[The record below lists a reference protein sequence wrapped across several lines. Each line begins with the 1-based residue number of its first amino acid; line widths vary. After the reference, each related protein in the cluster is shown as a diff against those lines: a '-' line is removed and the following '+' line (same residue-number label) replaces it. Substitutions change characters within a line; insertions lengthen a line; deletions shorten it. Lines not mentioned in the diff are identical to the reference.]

1 MVFYLRQATILALTT
16 LWLGCQAPQE
26 PLPEPADEPG
36 QETENGDETTV
47 NDFLPVPDIGAI
59 RSQIDPNCSEN
70 GCIQAVEYFGA
81 YDTATLNEVIPLGV
95 NILNGYSVWQ
105 VTYVTHERRARAT
118 ITLPFE
124 TTVPDDGFHIVLNN
138 PLTVGFASRCASG
151 SSAGAAGLAAQF
163 GAYGMIG
170 VSVDY
175 PGLGTEGAHP
185 YLVAQSE
192 AMSTLD
198 GARATLKLME
208 LANVPVSNRLAFAGL
223 SQGGHASLS
232 AAALHAEYAPELDIR
247 AFAAAAPSSL
257 FLEQWTPYIETDGYH
272 LTFYALIAYAW
283 SLHYGYE
290 TDGIFYE
297 PRQAEIES
305 AISTLCLFEEDENA
319 TTLWDSLGTVPDE
332 LFSANFIEHFS
343 NGTLETFP
351 ALQTGFEQNRVI
363 PFSQTAPIKIY
374 QGTWDYTV
382 PPESTQSMI
391 ESLRNGGMEIQY
403 EEIPLSGHLN
413 TAFGYIIT
421 YQLAAESS
429 RNWLKGQLDL

>member
-1 MVFYLRQATILALTT
+1 MVYDLRQAAILALTT
-16 LWLGCQAPQE
+16 LWLGCHAPQE
-26 PLPEPADEPG
+26 AVQEPTSEPAE
-36 QETENGDETTV
+36 ENENIGEAIE
-47 NDFLPVPDIGAI
+47 NEFPAVPELESI
-59 RSQIDPNCSEN
+59 RAKIDPNCSEN

-81 YDTATLNEVIPLGV
+81 YDTVTLNEVIPLGV

-105 VTYVTHERRARAT
+105 VTYVTHNRQARAT

-124 TTVPDDGFHIVLNN
+124 TNPPENGYHIVLNN

-175 PGLGTEGAHP
+175 PGLGTEGSHP

-198 GARATLKLME
+198 GARATLEFME
-208 LANVPVSNRLAFAGL
+208 HANVPISNRLAFAGL
-223 SQGGHASLS
+223 SQGGHATLS
-232 AAALHAEYAPELDIR
+232 AAAMHAEYAPELDIR
-247 AFAAAAPSSL
+247 AFAAAAPSNL

-290 TDGIFYE
+290 TGGIFYE
-297 PRQAEIES
+297 TRRTEIEN
-305 AISTLCLFEEDENA
+305 AISTLCLFEEDETA
-319 TTLWDSLGTVPDE
+319 ATLWDALGTVANE
-332 LFSANFIEHFS
+332 IFSVEFIESFS
-343 NGTLETFP
+343 VGNLESFP
-351 ALQTGFEQNRVI
+351 ALETGFEQNRVV
-363 PFSQTAPIKIY
+363 PFNQTAPIKIY

-382 PPESTQSMI
+382 PPEATQSMI
-391 ESLRNGGMEIQY
+391 ESLRSGGMDILY